1 MSGNE
6 WTHGTEGN
14 NPPHPIA
21 TPIWEALFE
30 QAEVEIPTLSEEEVA
45 EMLKLKAGEY
55 VKVCCNNSRFHA
67 DCDNPH
73 VRNDSID
80 AHLAA
85 NNNLVFVMKDSIVYI
100 VNVGFAVKE
109 NIWDCMERS
118 TSFSYTDVP
127 ATAGAVGESKHA
139 VVTASANG
147 LKVKYYNTLNEM
159 PKRVVSNRL
168 ELLILRQEMQELKES
183 LKFIHDSLFYAPG
196 GPGAEA
202 AKKDY
207 SELCHHT
214 YD

>member
-6 WTHGTEGN
+6 WTHGTEGDN
-14 NPPHPIA
+14 LPPSITA
-21 TPIWEALFE
+21 PIWSALFG
-30 QAEVEIPTLSEEEVA
+30 QAEEEITTLSEEEVA

-55 VKVCCNNSRFHA
+55 ARVCCNDSRFHS

-73 VRNDSID
+73 MRNDSID

-85 NNNLVFVMKDSIVYI
+85 NNNLVVVMKDSIVYI

-109 NIWDCMERS
+109 NIWDCMERG
-118 TSFSYTDVP
+118 TGFSFIDLPV
-127 ATAGAVGESKHA
+127 TAGVVGESKHA
-139 VVTASANG
+139 VITASANG
-147 LKVKYYNTLNEM
+147 LKVKYYDTLDEM
-159 PKRVVSNRL
+159 SKRVVSNRL
-168 ELLILRQEMQELKES
+168 ELLILRREMQEMKES
-183 LKFIHDSLFYAPG
+183 LKFIHDSLFYAPD
-196 GPGAEA
+196 GPGAEE